1 MEEVDSL
8 GVGQLSNIQQNAAL
22 CSAIISKVHNGVVA
36 VRNGANGCFATVLHP
51 LSFAQK
57 KKASEFAM
65 LFFGGKRWIRLIAER
80 ASLLA

>member
-22 CSAIISKVHNGVVA
+22 CSAMLSKVHNGAVA
-36 VRNGANGCFATVLHP
+36 IRNGANGCFATVLHP
-51 LSFAQK
+51 LFSQK
-57 KKASEFAM
+57 NNSIDTM
-65 LFFGGKRWIRLIAER
+65 LLFFGGKRWIRLIAER